1 MAGPGTALLVIDVQR
16 DVLRGLG
23 GPEVQEAFEA
33 TVQRIAG
40 LMDRARRR
48 AFPVVHVQHD
58 GPLGHRLERGS
69 PGWEFR
75 PEVVPRGSEPV
86 IHKRSSDAFFET
98 KLIELLN
105 AREIHRLVIAG
116 CMTEY
121 CIDTTCRRAVS
132 AFRDV
137 VLVADGHTTG
147 DSGELS
153 FRQIIAHHNQLLDGF
168 SAGRWTIAVVPGAD
182 VTWSL
187 A

>member
-1 MAGPGTALLVIDVQR
+1 MAGPGTALLVIDLQR
-16 DVLRGLG
+16 DALRGLG
-23 GPEVQEAFEA
+23 GADVQEAFEA
-33 TVQRIAG
+33 TVHRVAD
-40 LMDRARRR
+40 LMERARRR
-48 AFPVVHVQHD
+48 GFPVIHLQHD

-75 PEVVPRGSEPV
+75 PEVAPRPSEPV
-86 IHKRSSDAFFET
+86 IHKRSCDAFFET

-105 AREIHRLVIAG
+105 ARELHRLVIAG

-121 CIDTTCRRAVS
+121 CVDTTCRRAVS

-137 VLVADGHTTG
+137 VLAVDGHTTG

-153 FRQIIAHHNQLLDGF
+153 FRQIIAHHNRLLDGF
-168 SAGRWTIAVVPGAD
+168 SAGRWSIKVVPCAD
-182 VTWSL
+182 VEWSL